1 MKNSFLHD
9 SSVAIAPSSLTGAYN
24 TVYLATALRASAQI
38 PSLRLGTSDTPETL
52 SEIMLRQVTIHLYP
66 IIISNLIGAKK

>member
-9 SSVAIAPSSLTGAYN
+9 SSVAIAPPSLTGAYN

-38 PSLRLGTSDTPETL
+38 PSLRLGTSDTPITL
-52 SEIMLRQVTIHLYP
+52 SDLQMKRIYWSCDNNIKE
-66 IIISNLIGAKK
+66 KK

>member
-24 TVYLATALRASAQI
+24 TVYLATALRGFI
-38 PSLRLGTSDTPETL
+38 PKLRDL
-52 SEIMLRQVTIHLYP
+52 Q
-66 IIISNLIGAKK
+66 